1 MVDSNDNAS
10 NTNIE
15 ITEDTKIENNE
26 INTDEFNNES
36 IKQNPPPK
44 AKPQK
49 DYITKHR
56 HNLTPGVRRR
66 ILDEYDRGI
75 ENPNFEVIICT
86 NGKRQLR
93 KRKIPLQT
101 THNPSPQQQSQ
112 QPSQQQSFTPP
123 SPQPPSPQQHVAWID
138 SIQYYN
144 VQNTFNEQVLK
155 QIEDLQSRISHQ
167 NDKHKKLKSKYRK
180 LKRSLYEDEEEA
192 EDPINNQNDNSASE
206 PSQQPSQ
213 QQYQQPED
221 PQQQYQQLPQK
232 RNMRDAVDFSRY
244 GFRMY

>member
-1 MVDSNDNAS
+1 MADSNDNES
-10 NTNIE
+10 NT
-15 ITEDTKIENNE
+15 DIENTE
-26 INTDEFNNES
+26 EFNNES

-93 KRKIPLQT
+93 KRKTPLQS

-112 QPSQQQSFTPP
+112 QP
-123 SPQPPSPQQHVAWID
+123 PQPQPLHTHEPQPTQHHVSWAD

-144 VQNTFNEQVLK
+144 IQNTFNEQVIK

-167 NDKHKKLKSKYRK
+167 NDMHKKLKSKYRK

-192 EDPINNQNDNSASE
+192 DTDTTTSTQNNNLSE
-206 PSQQPSQ
+206 EPQPQQQQPEDLQ
-213 QQYQQPED
+213 QQYQQ
-221 PQQQYQQLPQK
+221 QLPLK

>member
-1 MVDSNDNAS
+1 MADSNDNES
-10 NTNIE
+10 NT
-15 ITEDTKIENNE
+15 DIENTE
-26 INTDEFNNES
+26 EFNNES

-93 KRKIPLQT
+93 KRKTPLQS

-112 QPSQQQSFTPP
+112 QPPQQQPLHTHE
-123 SPQPPSPQQHVAWID
+123 PQPTQHHVSWAD

-144 VQNTFNEQVLK
+144 IQNTFNEQVIK

-192 EDPINNQNDNSASE
+192 DADTDTTNSPQNNNLSE
-206 PSQQPSQ
+206 EPHTQQQPEDLQ
-213 QQYQQPED
+213 QQYQQ
-221 PQQQYQQLPQK
+221 QLPLK

>member
-1 MVDSNDNAS
+1 MADSNDNES
-10 NTNIE
+10 NTDIE
-15 ITEDTKIENNE
+15 ITEDVN
-26 INTDEFNNES
+26 DES

-75 ENPNFEVIICT
+75 ENPNYEVIICT

-93 KRKIPLQT
+93 KRKTPLQS

-112 QPSQQQSFTPP
+112 QPPQQQPLHTHE
-123 SPQPPSPQQHVAWID
+123 PQSTQHHVSWAD

-144 VQNTFNEQVLK
+144 IQNTFNEQVIK

-192 EDPINNQNDNSASE
+192 EDPINNQSDNSASE
-206 PSQQPSQ
+206 SSPQPSQ
-213 QQYQQPED
+213 QQYQQPQPED
-221 PQQQYQQLPQK
+221 LQQQYQQLPQK

>member
-1 MVDSNDNAS
+1 MADSNDNES
-10 NTNIE
+10 NTDIE
-15 ITEDTKIENNE
+15 
-26 INTDEFNNES
+26 NTDEFNNES

-93 KRKIPLQT
+93 KRKTPLQS

-112 QPSQQQSFTPP
+112 QPPQQQPLHSHE
-123 SPQPPSPQQHVAWID
+123 PQPTQHHVSWTD

-144 VQNTFNEQVLK
+144 IQNTFNEQVIK

-192 EDPINNQNDNSASE
+192 DTDTTTSPQNSNLSE
-206 PSQQPSQ
+206 EPQPQQQQPEDLQ
-213 QQYQQPED
+213 QQYQQ
-221 PQQQYQQLPQK
+221 QLPLK

>member
-1 MVDSNDNAS
+1 MADSNDNAS
-10 NTNIE
+10 NT
-15 ITEDTKIENNE
+15 EDTKIEITEN
-26 INTDEFNNES
+26 INNES

-44 AKPQK
+44 AKS
-49 DYITKHR
+49 KHY
-56 HNLTPGVRRR
+56 HNLTSGARRR

-75 ENPNFEVIICT
+75 ENPNYEVIICT

-93 KRKIPLQT
+93 KRKTPLQT
-101 THNPSPQQQSQ
+101 IQNPSPQ
-112 QPSQQQSFTPP
+112 QPSQQQPSQQPP
-123 SPQPPSPQQHVAWID
+123 APQPPSPQQHVSWVD

-180 LKRSLYEDEEEA
+180 LKHSLYEDEEEA

-213 QQYQQPED
+213 QQQPQPED
-221 PQQQYQQLPQK
+221 LQQQYQQLPLK

>member
-1 MVDSNDNAS
+1 MADSNDNES

-15 ITEDTKIENNE
+15 ITEDTKIE
-26 INTDEFNNES
+26 NTDEFNNES

-44 AKPQK
+44 AKP
-49 DYITKHR
+49 KHY
-56 HNLTPGVRRR
+56 HNLTSGARRR

-75 ENPNFEVIICT
+75 ENPNYEVIICT

-93 KRKIPLQT
+93 KRKTPLQT
-101 THNPSPQQQSQ
+101 THNPSPQQQ
-112 QPSQQQSFTPP
+112 SQQQSFTPP
-123 SPQPPSPQQHVAWID
+123 SPQPPSPQQHVSWID

>member
-1 MVDSNDNAS
+1 MADSNDNEP
-10 NTNIE
+10 N
-15 ITEDTKIENNE
+15 TEDTKIENIENN
-26 INTDEFNNES
+26 INNES

-44 AKPQK
+44 AKS
-49 DYITKHR
+49 KHY
-56 HNLTPGVRRR
+56 HNLTSGARRR

-93 KRKIPLQT
+93 KRKTPLQS
-101 THNPSPQQQSQ
+101 THNPSPQQ
-112 QPSQQQSFTPP
+112 PPQQQSFAPS
-123 SPQPPSPQQHVAWID
+123 SPQPPSPQQHVSWVD

-180 LKRSLYEDEEEA
+180 LKRSLYEDADEA
-192 EDPINNQNDNSASE
+192 EDSINNQNDNSASD
-206 PSQQPSQ
+206 PSTQSSQ
-213 QQYQQPED
+213 QQYQPED
-221 PQQQYQQLPQK
+221 LQQQYQQLPLK

>member
-1 MVDSNDNAS
+1 MADSNDNS
-10 NTNIE
+10 IN
-15 ITEDTKIENNE
+15 TEDTKIENTENNK
-26 INTDEFNNES
+26 ININNES

-44 AKPQK
+44 PKS
-49 DYITKHR
+49 KHY
-56 HNLTPGVRRR
+56 HNLTSGARRR

-75 ENPNFEVIICT
+75 ENPNYEVIICT

-93 KRKIPLQT
+93 KRKTPLQST
-101 THNPSPQQQSQ
+101 QNPSPQQPSQ
-112 QPSQQQSFTPP
+112 QPSQQQSFAPP
-123 SPQPPSPQQHVAWID
+123 ESHHVSWVD

-192 EDPINNQNDNSASE
+192 EDTINNQNDNSASD
-206 PSQQPSQ
+206 PSPQ
-213 QQYQQPED
+213 QQYQQPQQED
-221 PQQQYQQLPQK
+221 LQQQYQQLPQK

>member
-1 MVDSNDNAS
+1 MADSSDNSS
-10 NTNIE
+10 NTEN
-15 ITEDTKIENNE
+15 TETTKIE
-26 INTDEFNNES
+26 NTDEFNNES
-36 IKQNPPPK
+36 IKQNTPPK
-44 AKPQK
+44 AKP
-49 DYITKHR
+49 KHY
-56 HNLTPGVRRR
+56 HNLTSGARRR

-75 ENPNFEVIICT
+75 ENPIYEVIICT

-93 KRKIPLQT
+93 KRKTPLQS
-101 THNPSPQQQSQ
+101 THNPSPQQPPSQ
-112 QPSQQQSFTPP
+112 QPYQQQQS
-123 SPQPPSPQQHVAWID
+123 PQTPSPQQHVSWVD

-180 LKRSLYEDEEEA
+180 LKRSLYEDEEEP
-192 EDPINNQNDNSASE
+192 EDSINNQNDNTAPD
-206 PSQQPSQ
+206 PSPQQQP
-213 QQYQQPED
+213 QPED
-221 PQQQYQQLPQK
+221 PQPQYQQLPLK

>member
-1 MVDSNDNAS
+1 MADSNDNSS
-10 NTNIE
+10 NTEDTNIEIKDNIE
-15 ITEDTKIENNE
+15 ITEDSNS
-26 INTDEFNNES
+26 DS
-36 IKQNPPPK
+36 IKQNSPPK
-44 AKPQK
+44 AKPKK
-49 DYITKHR
+49 DYQSKHY
-56 HNLTPGVRRR
+56 HNLTSGARRR

-75 ENPNFEVIICT
+75 ENPNYEVILCT

-93 KRKIPLQT
+93 KRKIPLQS

-112 QPSQQQSFTPP
+112 QLPQQPSQ
-123 SPQPPSPQQHVAWID
+123 PQPPSPQQHVSWID

-180 LKRSLYEDEEEA
+180 LKHSLYEDEEEA
-192 EDPINNQNDNSASE
+192 EDPINNQNDNSASD
-206 PSQQPSQ
+206 PSPQQP
-213 QQYQQPED
+213 YPPED
-221 PQQQYQQLPQK
+221 LQQQYQQLPLK

>member
-1 MVDSNDNAS
+1 MADSNDNS
-10 NTNIE
+10 TNTEDTNIEIKDNIE
-15 ITEDTKIENNE
+15 ITEDS
-26 INTDEFNNES
+26 NTDS

-44 AKPQK
+44 AKS
-49 DYITKHR
+49 KHY
-56 HNLTPGVRRR
+56 HNLTSGARRR

-75 ENPNFEVIICT
+75 ENPNYEVILCT

-93 KRKIPLQT
+93 KRKTPLQS

-112 QPSQQQSFTPP
+112 QPPQQQSFAPP
-123 SPQPPSPQQHVAWID
+123 ESQPPSPQHHTTWVD

-155 QIEDLQSRISHQ
+155 QIEDLQTRISHQ

-192 EDPINNQNDNSASE
+192 EDPINNQNDNPASE
-206 PSQQPSQ
+206 PSP
-213 QQYQQPED
+213 PED
-221 PQQQYQQLPQK
+221 LQQQYQQLPLK

>member
-1 MVDSNDNAS
+1 MVDSNDNES

-15 ITEDTKIENNE
+15 ITEDTKIENTE
-26 INTDEFNNES
+26 INTEEFNNES

-44 AKPQK
+44 AKPKK

-93 KRKIPLQT
+93 KRKIPLQP
-101 THNPSPQQQSQ
+101 THNPSPQQPPLQQPPLQ
-112 QPSQQQSFTPP
+112 QPSPP
-123 SPQPPSPQQHVAWID
+123 QHVSWVD

-180 LKRSLYEDEEEA
+180 LKHSLYEDEEEA
-192 EDPINNQNDNSASE
+192 EDPINNQNDNTAAE
-206 PSQQPSQ
+206 PSTQT
-213 QQYQQPED
+213 QQPED
-221 PQQQYQQLPQK
+221 LQQQYQQLPLK

>member
-1 MVDSNDNAS
+1 MADSNDNS
-10 NTNIE
+10 IN
-15 ITEDTKIENNE
+15 TEDTKIEITENNK
-26 INTDEFNNES
+26 ININNES

-44 AKPQK
+44 PKS
-49 DYITKHR
+49 KHY
-56 HNLTPGVRRR
+56 HNLTSGARRR

-75 ENPNFEVIICT
+75 ENPNYEVIICT

-93 KRKIPLQT
+93 KRKTPLQST
-101 THNPSPQQQSQ
+101 QNPSPQQPSQ
-112 QPSQQQSFTPP
+112 QPSFAPP
-123 SPQPPSPQQHVAWID
+123 ESHHVSWID

-192 EDPINNQNDNSASE
+192 EDPINNQNDNSTPE
-206 PSQQPSQ
+206 PSP

-221 PQQQYQQLPQK
+221 LQQQYQQLPLK

>member
-1 MVDSNDNAS
+1 MADPNDNS
-10 NTNIE
+10 TN
-15 ITEDTKIENNE
+15 TEDTKIEITENN
-26 INTDEFNNES
+26 INNES

-44 AKPQK
+44 PKS
-49 DYITKHR
+49 KHY
-56 HNLTPGVRRR
+56 HNLTSGARRR

-75 ENPNFEVIICT
+75 ENPNYEVIICT

-93 KRKIPLQT
+93 KRKTPLQT
-101 THNPSPQQQSQ
+101 TQNPTPQ
-112 QPSQQQSFTPP
+112 QPSQQQSFVPP
-123 SPQPPSPQQHVAWID
+123 AQQHISWVD

-192 EDPINNQNDNSASE
+192 EDPINNQSDNSASE
-206 PSQQPSQ
+206 SSPQPSQ
-213 QQYQQPED
+213 QQYQQPQPED
-221 PQQQYQQLPQK
+221 LQQQYQQLPQK

>member
-1 MVDSNDNAS
+1 MADSNDNSS
-10 NTNIE
+10 NTEDTNIEIKDNIE
-15 ITEDTKIENNE
+15 ITEDSNS
-26 INTDEFNNES
+26 DS

-44 AKPQK
+44 AKP
-49 DYITKHR
+49 KHY
-56 HNLTPGVRRR
+56 HNLTSGARRR

-75 ENPNFEVIICT
+75 ENPNYEVILCT

-93 KRKIPLQT
+93 KRKTPLQS

-112 QPSQQQSFTPP
+112 QLPQQQSFAPP
-123 SPQPPSPQQHVAWID
+123 ESQPPSPQHHTTWVD

-206 PSQQPSQ
+206 PSTQPSQ
-213 QQYQQPED
+213 QQYPPED
-221 PQQQYQQLPQK
+221 LQQQYQQLPLK